1 MIQIIKSG
9 NTNCYL
15 IKLGRAYALIDA
27 GTALDKDFL
36 TKLQAIVPL
45 NQIEIVILTHGH
57 YDHVGHATKLQNDYG
72 SQIAIHQK
80 DFDKAANGTM
90 DFPKARGLFSNCIR
104 NTTMKEMERAQ
115 FIPFYADIVIRSQE
129 QLAHYPEMQVV
140 ELPGHTPGS
149 IGVLFNGNLF
159 AGDLVMNMPFPSKS
173 WFAEDFDAVKKSI
186 EKIKVMGI
194 QRIFPGHGTSFSAK
208 WLMLM

>member
-1 MIQIIKSG
+1 MIHIIKSG

-15 IKLGRAYALIDA
+15 IKLGRAYALIDT

-36 TKLQAIVPL
+36 TKLQAIAPL

-57 YDHVGHATKLQNDYG
+57 YDHIGHAAKLQKEYG
-72 SQIAIHQK
+72 SKIVIHQK

-104 NTTMKEMERAQ
+104 NTTMKEMEHAK
-115 FIPFYADIVIRSQE
+115 FIPFNADIVIRSQE
-129 QLAHYPEMQVV
+129 QLVHYPQIQIV

-149 IGVLFNGNLF
+149 IGVMLDGNLF
-159 AGDLVMNMPFPSKS
+159 VGDLMMNMPVPTKS
-173 WFAEDFDAVKKSI
+173 WFAEDFDILAKNIK
-186 EKIKVMGI
+186 KIKELNI
-194 QRIFPGHGTSFSAK
+194 QRIYPGHGNSFSAK
-208 WLMLM
+208 WIMHI